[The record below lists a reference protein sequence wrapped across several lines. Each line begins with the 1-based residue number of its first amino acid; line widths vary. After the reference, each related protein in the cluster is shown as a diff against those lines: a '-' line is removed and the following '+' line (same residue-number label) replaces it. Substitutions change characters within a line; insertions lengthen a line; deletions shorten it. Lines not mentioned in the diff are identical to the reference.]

1 MMAKAA
7 DHTAEVATAQPA
19 AGFDRAA
26 AFNSAGTP
34 FHPMMA
40 NPAAAMVA
48 ATAIGIGFATQMAG
62 AFFGAMQAAMDA
74 SQNFAKTGSAE
85 ASDVNLREPEA
96 AAEVPAAVVKVK
108 AVRPTTPKSAE
119 GVAARETVAGA
130 KAAAPAKAPV
140 KRRAKADDLKRISGI
155 GPKLVT
161 VLNGMGVARYADIA
175 NWSESEMGRIDA
187 ELGLDGRIGRD
198 DWIGQAKVLA
208 KKTT

>member
-7 DHTAEVATAQPA
+7 DHTAEGATAQPA

-26 AFNSAGTP
+26 AFNAAGTP

-48 ATAIGIGFATQMAG
+48 ATAIGLGFATQMAG

-74 SQNFAKTGSAE
+74 SQNFARTGSAE
-85 ASDVNLREPEA
+85 ARDVNLREPEA

-108 AVRPTTPKSAE
+108 ATRPTTPKSAE

-130 KAAAPAKAPV
+130 KAPAPAKV
-140 KRRAKADDLKRISGI
+140 RRRAKADDLKRISGI

-161 VLNGMGVARYADIA
+161 VLKNMGVARFADIA
-175 NWSESEMGRIDA
+175 NWSDSDMGRIDA

>member
-7 DHTAEVATAQPA
+7 DHTTEGATAQPA

-26 AFNSAGTP
+26 AFNAAGTP

-48 ATAIGIGFATQMAG
+48 ATAIGLGFATQMAG

-74 SQNFAKTGSAE
+74 SQNFARTGSAE

-130 KAAAPAKAPV
+130 KAAAPAKV
-140 KRRAKADDLKRISGI
+140 RRRAKADDLKRISGI